1 MEETASLRLLFGMLL
16 LCGATFQESHEEI
29 HVEAGNDVIL
39 SCQYLQSAEITA
51 LKWYRSDT
59 QDYVFFYQEK
69 RQYERYQ
76 NPLFQGRV
84 QLMDPQMRNGNLSI
98 VLSNTSLN
106 DAGTYCCDVGVARR
120 KRADPTET
128 IQVILLKVTLPA
140 APTDEPTEVG
150 GNNLGLTVGLPIG
163 AVLLVLAVVA
173 VVIVIIRKIHPSI
186 TCQHDSL

>member
-1 MEETASLRLLFGMLL
+1 MMDTLKNII
-16 LCGATFQESHEEI
+16 LCSIFCLGSGSAEPTPAAGPDESHEEI

-59 QDYVFFYQEK
+59 QDYVFFYREK

-140 APTDEPTEVG
+140 EPEYPGKRNSHHSRYQQMFLWKT
-150 GNNLGLTVGLPIG
+150 NSFTF
-163 AVLLVLAVVA
+163 
-173 VVIVIIRKIHPSI
+173 
-186 TCQHDSL
+186 